1 MFNIYLQ
8 NSRTLRR
15 SFLQI
20 LKETIYLCFR
30 PLCKNLHIR
39 PFVADAS
46 VNAIF
51 NRMPAHCR
59 TKANALHNAVNTNL
73 SCLCL
78 IHRHAPPSCSFFIYS
93 ELPLHFILLGQLS
106 TASISLKPQND
117 ESRQTVPQTSE
128 ALPSYNYLQ

>member
-30 PLCKNLHIR
+30 PLRKNLHIR
-39 PFVADAS
+39 AFVADAS
-46 VNAIF
+46 GDSVF
-51 NRMPAHCR
+51 DRMPAHCR
-59 TKANALHNAVNTNL
+59 PKTNALHDTIHTNPP
-73 SCLCL
+73 CLCL

-106 TASISLKPQND
+106 TASISLKQQND

-128 ALPSYNYLQ
+128 ALPSYNYPQ